1 MKRRVAYLIAITALA
16 ALVAFALINRGK
28 GQQAGA
34 VVHAQAEEQKLVA
47 AAGRVEPVSEEI
59 KVSSELRGKLKSV
72 SVEEGDKV
80 QAGQVIAVLENDDYR
95 AQVASAEAR
104 LAQRAAE
111 LRLVINGARG
121 QERREAGEG
130 VKEAEAM
137 LDNARAEMERRRA
150 LYDKG
155 VMAREESDRA
165 EREYKVARARYDGA
179 RERHSL
185 VEAEAREEDR
195 SKAEADVQL
204 ARAQLDEA
212 RAQFEKTLIRS
223 PITGVVLRKHL
234 KAGESVS
241 DMREMPIVT
250 VANVKTLRVRVD
262 VDETDVGKIRLNQ
275 RAYVTAD
282 AFGDEKFWGRV
293 VRIGQVLGKKNI
305 ETGEPAERVD
315 TKILETLIELEGGGK
330 LPTGLRV
337 DSFIL
342 VSE

>member
-1 MKRRVAYLIAITALA
+1 MKRRVAYIIAITALA
-16 ALVAFALINRGK
+16 AAAAFALINRGK
-28 GQQAGA
+28 GQPSAA
-34 VVHAQAEEQKLVA
+34 VVHAQADERQLVA

-72 SVEEGDKV
+72 SVEEGDAV
-80 QAGQVIAVLENDDYR
+80 QAGQVVAVLENDDYR
-95 AQVASAEAR
+95 AQVASADAR

-111 LRLVINGARG
+111 LRLVVNGARD
-121 QERREAGEG
+121 QQRREAWEA
-130 VKEAEAM
+130 VNEAEAM

-150 LYDKG
+150 LYEKG

-165 EREYKVARARYDGA
+165 EREYRVARARYDGA

-185 VEAEAREEDR
+185 IDDQAREEDR
-195 SKAEADVQL
+195 SKAEADVEL

-212 RAQFEKTLIRS
+212 RAQFEKTIIRS
-223 PITGVVLRKHL
+223 PIAGIVLRKHL
-234 KAGESVS
+234 NSGESVT

-262 VDETDVGKIRLNQ
+262 VDETDVGKVRLNQ

-282 AFGDEKFWGRV
+282 AFGGEKFWGRV
-293 VRIGQVLGKKNI
+293 VRIGQSLGKKNI

-315 TKILETLIELEGGGK
+315 TQVLETLIELEGGAK

-337 DSFIL
+337 DSFIV